1 MFSKFSSSALLT
13 ALLLGVLPA
22 TAADAQDSRWS
33 EPYAPA
39 PASEWTGFYAGVHGG
54 LAPKAS
60 DFNIFKDSSLLGG
73 VQAGYTMQFGPA
85 VIGAELEGTYAKG
98 IVHSVGAGELEQNWS
113 GAAKVRGGLAL
124 GGTLVYATGGYAVA
138 RLDAGNNVI
147 SDDKWVG
154 GMLWGAGLEQSFG
167 NGLSARVEYTQTRF
181 NDVDSTL
188 IGNLHRTDDLT
199 NHAVKA
205 GLNFRF

>member
-1 MFSKFSSSALLT
+1 MFSKTSSLGLVA

-22 TAADAQDSRWS
+22 TAAHAQDSRWS
-33 EPYAPA
+33 DPYTQAQV
-39 PASEWTGFYAGVHGG
+39 SDWTGFYAGIHGG

-73 VQAGYTMQFGPA
+73 VQAGYTMQLGPA
-85 VIGAELEGTYAKG
+85 VIGAELEGTYARG
-98 IVHSVGAGELEQNWS
+98 IVHSVGTGELEQHWS

-124 GGTLVYATGGYAVA
+124 GGTLVYGTAGYSFA

-147 SDDKWVG
+147 SDDQWVG
-154 GMLWGAGLEQSFG
+154 GVLWGAGLEQSFG
-167 NGLSARVEYTQTRF
+167 NGLSWRVEYTQTRF

-188 IGNLHRTDDLT
+188 VGNVHRSDDLT
-199 NHAVKA
+199 SHAVKA